1 MRQTLAR
8 IPLSVDRGAPSSAR
22 LRARPTARLL
32 SVCIALLL
40 SAPVAASEESEQVL
54 RDEVAALRA
63 RLEQLEAKLSAAVP
77 TPVAPAPPTATSGPS
92 VALGKRGLSVR
103 DDSNGFEIKLRGGLQ
118 LDHRDFLGG
127 DRLGADGSFTF
138 RRVRPTL
145 EGKLGTLA
153 AFRIT
158 PELAGD
164 SVTLLD
170 AWMDLNFNPAFG
182 LRIGR
187 MKGPVSLERLVS
199 FSALPMIER
208 GYASELAPNRALG
221 VQGFG
226 MLASGKVQYALGV
239 FNGGPDGRNDASSD
253 GDNHADLQGRLFF
266 EPWRGSES
274 ALAGLGFGVAA
285 TIGDRDGSGNGFLP
299 RYRTPGQDVF
309 FSHRSTVEAH
319 GEHARWSPQLYWYH
333 DRFGLLAEHI
343 VSRQNVRLAADPSA
357 ATKLS
362 HSAWS
367 VTGSWVLTGESASYR
382 GIGDPTE
389 SFSPSGEGWGAFELV
404 GRLGELDVDDEA
416 FPLFANP
423 ESAASRA
430 RSWGIGLN
438 WYLSSNVKLQFDHQR
453 TRFDGGSSGAADRPD
468 ERTFFSRV
476 QLAF

>member
-1 MRQTLAR
+1 MRQTVAR
-8 IPLSVDRGAPSSAR
+8 IHPFLDPIALSATHSQASPS
-22 LRARPTARLL
+22 LRWLP
-32 SVCIALLL
+32 VCIALLL
-40 SAPVAASEESEQVL
+40 SAPVMASESGEQAL
-54 RDEVAALRA
+54 RDEVTALRA
-63 RLEQLEAKLSAAVP
+63 RLEQLEAKLSAAASP
-77 TPVAPAPPTATSGPS
+77 PVAPAQPTSPPGAS
-92 VALGKRGLSVR
+92 VAMGKRGLTIR
-103 DDSNGFEIKLRGGLQ
+103 DDINGFEIKLRGGLQ
-118 LDHRDFLGG
+118 LDHREFLGR
-127 DRLGADGSFTF
+127 DRAGADGSFTF
-138 RRVRPTL
+138 RRIRPTL
-145 EGKLGTLA
+145 EGKLGALA

-170 AWMDLNFNPAFG
+170 AWIDLNFNPAFG
-182 LRIGR
+182 LRFGR

-226 MLASGKVQYALGV
+226 RLSSGKVQYALGV

-266 EPWRGSES
+266 EPWRGSAG

-343 VSRQNVRLAADPSA
+343 VSRQSVRVAADPST

-367 VTGSWVLTGESASYR
+367 VTGSWVLTGEPASYR
-382 GIGDPTE
+382 GIGDLTE
-389 SFSPSGEGWGAFELV
+389 SFSPGADGWGVFELV

-416 FPLFANP
+416 FPLYANP
-423 ESAASRA
+423 ENAASRA

-438 WYLSSNVKLQFDHQR
+438 WYLSSNVKVQFDHQR
-453 TRFDGGSSGAADRPD
+453 TRFDGGAAGGADMPD